1 MTPYFTP
8 ALFTFLRQLKSH
20 NNRDWFEARR
30 ARFST
35 DVEAP
40 MLRFI
45 GDVGPRL
52 VGISR
57 AVMADPRRTGGSL
70 YRIYRDTRFSADKSP
85 YKVNVAAS
93 FAHEAKRDRARNLAA
108 VPGFYL
114 HLEPGDCFGGGGI
127 YHPDMPTL
135 TKIRVAIVQNSKG
148 WATVKKSGLDIE
160 GDRLSRAPAGF
171 DPAHRFVE
179 DLRCKDLY
187 TLVSFS
193 EEEVCR
199 PDFLDRYVECCRKT
213 APLVGFLS
221 KAMGLRW

>member
-1 MTPYFTP
+1 MTTYFTP

-20 NNRDWFEARR
+20 NNREWFQTRR
-30 ARFST
+30 ARFTT

-45 GDVGPRL
+45 TDAGPRL
-52 VGISR
+52 SGISR
-57 AVMADPRRTGGSL
+57 AVIADPRRTGGSL

-93 FAHEAKRDRARNLAA
+93 FSHEAKRDTKKALAS

-114 HLEPGDCFGGGGI
+114 HLEPGDSFGGGGI

-135 TKIRVAIVQNSKG
+135 TRIRTAIVQNGKG
-148 WATVKKSGLDIE
+148 WTAVKRTGIEIE

-171 DPAHRFVE
+171 DPAHRFIE
-179 DLRCKDLY
+179 DLRLKDFY
-187 TLVSFS
+187 TLTSFS
-193 EEEVCR
+193 EENVCA
-199 PDFLDRYVECCRKT
+199 PDFLDRYIDCCRKS
-213 APLVGFLS
+213 APLVGFVA

>member
-1 MTPYFTP
+1 MTTYFTP

-20 NNRDWFEARR
+20 NNREWFQARR
-30 ARFST
+30 ARFTT

-45 GDVGPRL
+45 ADAGPRL
-52 VGISR
+52 AGISR
-57 AVMADPRRTGGSL
+57 AVIADPRRTGGSL

-85 YKVNVAAS
+85 YKVNAAAS
-93 FAHEAKRDRARNLAA
+93 FSHEAKKDTKKALAS

-114 HLEPGDCFGGGGI
+114 HLEPGDSFGGGGI

-135 TKIRVAIVQNSKG
+135 TRIRTAIAQGGKG
-148 WATVKKSGLDIE
+148 WTAVKRTGIEIE

-171 DPAHRFVE
+171 DPAHRFIE
-179 DLRCKDLY
+179 DLRLKDFY
-187 TLVSFS
+187 TLTSFS
-193 EEEVCR
+193 EAEVCA
-199 PDFLDRYVECCRKT
+199 PDFLDRYIECCRT
-213 APLVGFLS
+213 CAPLVGFVA